1 MIGAGER
8 KVHTNVQE
16 YVVKDVNLKKQEEEG
31 VQEVSKYRCI
41 VLKYVYKKNSC
52 TPLCVVRY
60 IIIFI
65 LLK

>member
-41 VLKYVYKKNSC
+41 VLKYVYKKNSLYTFVC
-52 TPLCVVRY
+52 CKIYYNIYTT
-60 IIIFI
+60 
-65 LLK
+65 